1 MPLALVD
8 DDRQRAIALL
18 RHYAD
23 DEMGVEIG
31 DLAAGLLLDFILQEI
46 GPSLYNR
53 GLKDAQAY
61 LSARLADLDVDLG
74 QFEFPGG
81 RR

>member
-1 MPLALVD
+1 MPLALAD
-8 DDRQRAIALL
+8 DDRQRAVALL
-18 RHYAD
+18 RRYAD

-31 DLAAGLLLDFILQEI
+31 DLAAGLLLDFVLQEI

-61 LSARLADLDVDLG
+61 LGARLADLDVDLG
-74 QFEFPGG
+74 QFEFPGA

>member
-1 MPLALVD
+1 MPLVLTA
-8 DDRQRAIALL
+8 DDRQRAVALL
-18 RHYAD
+18 RGYA
-23 DEMGVEIG
+23 EAELGVAIG
-31 DLAAGLLLDFILQEI
+31 DLAAGLLLDVVLEEI

-61 LSARLADLDVDLG
+61 LGARLADLDVDLG
-74 QFEFPGG
+74 QLEFPGS